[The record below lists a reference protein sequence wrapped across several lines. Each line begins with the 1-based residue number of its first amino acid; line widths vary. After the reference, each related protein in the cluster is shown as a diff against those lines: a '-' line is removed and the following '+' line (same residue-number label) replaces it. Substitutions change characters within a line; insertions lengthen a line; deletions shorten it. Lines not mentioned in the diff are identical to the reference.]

1 MKKYLIKGA
10 LALFGGTL
18 VLSCAEKESEYV
30 PVAQQKVK
38 AFEDVFKE
46 VYGDNI
52 DPYQDWGFSQGKTN
66 AEELP
71 VVDVVDLSGDVA
83 FTRAAAFG
91 NFGALMAFA
100 GTRAEGK
107 IDPATYVG
115 AYCDG
120 NMWTHEGFQA
130 PDPLTAGQKLRVQ
143 YYFQM
148 NEITNPY
155 QPDYGPLN
163 FFMQQVYD
171 GGDDPITKYKSG
183 DYSPEVYY
191 DAGGNRITSGDHM
204 DHLTAGPNHLHINN
218 FNNST
223 CGWYENVANWNQT
236 DVNDESQQHR
246 DQIELMLNTPT
257 SCFGYANSNDTE
269 IYDDQ
274 WTLVAGSVIDD
285 FCENVDATGYASFLA
300 AHSGVVD
307 AKVVDRWN
315 RSFIGFDFKL
325 MPNPDPIKRENGVI
339 VTAKY
344 GDADGSQWGYA
355 YNGTSVVN
363 YSDNNAQILINYQ
376 PISVVIDNLNFFAAE
391 NIKGV
396 GGQDN
401 HNDFEA
407 YKDFVPGGA
416 NNDCLYLKNH
426 TEGVQGDHVALN
438 LKFIQ
443 RMVNDGFLPV
453 YGKHLKLWV
462 KVSDLTDG
470 YYTDWIV
477 SFMPSSYKPQSDKY
491 IRHDEDTWH
500 AIERG
505 RVFCED
511 LGRAAREDLDY
522 NDIVFDAIVFRK
534 NTKHYETHEVWDK
547 DPDKYADAQNLSSK
561 TTEYAD
567 ESVTFY
573 LNIKLLAAGG
583 TIPVSLKIG
592 EEDENNPDAVKEYVV
607 HDQFNDPEPTPTDM
621 MVNTRDNNSTT
632 YGSFGTRQPVQLGD
646 IYKTFSVNY
655 DDGTSESFDVQLI
668 EVPESLAR
676 IDEIRLWSC
685 FRGGTDVA
693 EIQHVKGGAPQK
705 FMAPWGTTKWASER
719 NNISLAYPGNATTS
733 SFNDWVEDRANVPW
747 GYANTNY
754 CYLEDQP
761 YNPDGRQL
769 PLAFRSYSNVSIEKE
784 TRLWESQGG
793 HSFGSTWNLA
803 NLDLTLDVPQFFAGD
818 RLRFYAK
825 DIPTPNGK
833 GDDAKFTSDEQKAW
847 ITVVV
852 GDITPYFV
860 NTEFPYYAVEK
871 GERVFKTSG
880 CLEVIIDQAAANMIN
895 NYIAQH
901 GHLTFQVQGRNFT
914 LTCISRVIE

>member
-10 LALFGGTL
+10 LALFAGTL

-91 NFGALMAFA
+91 RFGALMAFA
-100 GTRAEGK
+100 GTRAGGEF
-107 IDPATYVG
+107 ANHVG
-115 AYCDG
+115 AYTDG
-120 NMWTHEGFQA
+120 NMWTHDGFQA
-130 PDPLTAGQKLRVQ
+130 PDPLTPGQKLRVQ

-148 NEITNPY
+148 NKITNPN
-155 QPDYGPLN
+155 QPNYGTID

-171 GGDDPITKYKSG
+171 GGDDPITKYKQGNYSSEQYVDG
-183 DYSPEVYY
+183 DGNPII
-191 DAGGNRITSGDHM
+191 GGEHM
-204 DHLTAGPNHLHINN
+204 DYLTAGPNHLHINN

-236 DVNDESQQHR
+236 DVNDKSQQHR

-257 SCFGYANSNDTE
+257 SCFGFANSNNTRV
-269 IYDDQ
+269 YDDQ
-274 WTLVAGSVIDD
+274 WTLVAGSVIDNY
-285 FCENVDATGYASFLA
+285 CEVIDPNGYQEFLRAHTG
-300 AHSGVVD
+300 VTD

-315 RSFIGFDFKL
+315 RSFIGFDYKL
-325 MPNPDPIKRENGVI
+325 MPENSPIIDGEY
-339 VTAKY
+339 AMY
-344 GDADGSQWGYA
+344 SDAGDQTQGSYV
-355 YNGTSVVN
+355 YNGTN
-363 YSDNNAQILINYQ
+363 ITTIDDKNTRILINGN
-376 PISVVIDNLNFFAAE
+376 PIPVVSDNLNFYGS
-391 NIKGV
+391 NVVGV
-396 GGQDN
+396 GGERGHSEYDK
-401 HNDFEA
+401 F
-407 YKDFVPGGA
+407 KDYVPGET
-416 NNDCLYLKNH
+416 NDDCLYLTNH
-426 TEGVQGDHVALN
+426 TSGVQSDHYALN
-438 LKFIQ
+438 LAFIAKRVAEGYYPVHGTSLRLWAKPNDQ
-443 RMVNDGFLPV
+443 TDGF
-453 YGKHLKLWV
+453 
-462 KVSDLTDG
+462 
-470 YYTDWIV
+470 YTDWIV
-477 SFMPSSYKPQSDKY
+477 SFMPSSYQPQSDKY

-522 NDIVFDAIVFRK
+522 NDIVFDAIVFKK
-534 NTKHYETHEVWDK
+534 NTKYYETHEVWDK
-547 DPDKYADAQNLSSK
+547 DPDKYADAQRLDSK

-567 ESVTFY
+567 ETETFY

-592 EEDENNPDAVKEYVV
+592 EEDENNPKAVKEYVI
-607 HDQFNDPEPTPTDM
+607 HDEFNDPEPTPTEM
-621 MVNTRDNNSTT
+621 MVNTRDNNSTAF
-632 YGSFGTRQPVQLGD
+632 GSFGTRQPVQLGD
-646 IYKTFSVNY
+646 IYKTFSVSY
-655 DDGTSESFDVQLI
+655 DDGTSEPFDVQLI

-676 IDEIRLWSC
+676 IDKIRLWSC
-685 FRGGTDVA
+685 FGGGTDVA

-719 NNISLAYPGNATTS
+719 NNISLAYPGNASTS

-747 GYANTNY
+747 GYANPNY
-754 CYLEDQP
+754 CYLDDQP

-784 TRLWESQGG
+784 QRLWERQEG
-793 HSFGSTWNLA
+793 HSFGSTWNLT
-803 NLDLTLDVPQFFAGD
+803 NLDLTLDVPQFVAGD

-825 DIPTPNGK
+825 DIPTPNGT
-833 GDDAKFTSDEQKAW
+833 DADAEFTSDDQKAW
-847 ITVVV
+847 ITVVI

-871 GERVFKTSG
+871 GKRVFKDTG
-880 CLEVIIDQAAANMIN
+880 CLEVVIDQAAANMIN
-895 NYIAQH
+895 NYIGLH